1 MSGEACF
8 LDTNILVYLVGS
20 DLAKAAR
27 SSQLIDAGGVVSV
40 QVLNEFVAVSV
51 RKYRIEWSHIEFILS
66 TVKAACS
73 VVPLTLQT
81 HERGIALRQRY
92 GFSVYDAMIVAAAEL
107 AGCSTLFTEDMH
119 GGLVIGGLTLR
130 NPYK

>member
-51 RKYRIEWSHIEFILS
+51 RKYRIEWSRIEFILS

-73 VVPLTLQT
+73 VVPP
-81 HERGIALRQRY
+81 LRCKPTSAESRC
-92 GFSVYDAMIVAAAEL
+92 GNAMA
-107 AGCSTLFTEDMH
+107 SQFMT
-119 GGLVIGGLTLR
+119 R
-130 NPYK
+130 